1 MYLAFFCMALGL
13 FFVLFSAFSSPSGGD
28 TALGSMNLPGFSS
41 QKSGEKHILT
51 QKNGGFTETNY
62 DEGDLP
68 LVVSGVLFFNENREL
83 FPEKGV
89 TEKQLSGF
97 SGLKR
102 AGRGKLVIE
111 RGNFVFHCNNASYS
125 YSASELERIEFQN
138 KGLVLI
144 PTRRERPFPTFIT
157 EDSESIRIYVKKHA
171 RYRA

>member
-1 MYLAFFCMALGL
+1 MYLAFFCVALGL
-13 FFVLFSAFSSPSGGD
+13 FFVLFSAFSSPSGNAAAD
-28 TALGSMNLPGFSS
+28 SMKLPGFSS
-41 QKSGEKHILT
+41 QRSGEKHILT
-51 QKNGGFTETNY
+51 PKNGGFTETNY

-157 EDSESIRIYVKKHA
+157 EDSESIRVYVKKHA
-171 RYRA
+171 RYRG